1 MFKRSNVTTLIME
14 QLKDVE
20 GCLINFENFMRAA
33 GTPEAVPETLRALE
47 SGVVQMEAAA
57 DRSLSQMIES
67 LGQTPSLL
75 PATRQDLITI
85 GTSCDS
91 VANKCEHL
99 AMMMV
104 MQNFRFPTDYKEDIK
119 TILSV
124 THEQFELLQK
134 SVQKLFAKFNELSK
148 DHSILYEIR
157 DLETKVDKIE
167 LKLFEDAYSRTD
179 IDLAHQQQL
188 AYFIETLCDLS
199 DIIENIADKIQIMLI
214 TRKA

>member
-1 MFKRSNVTTLIME
+1 MFKRSNVTNLIME

-33 GTPEAVPETLRALE
+33 ATPEAVPETLRALE

-57 DRSLSQMIES
+57 DRSLSRMIES

-99 AMMMV
+99 AVMMV
-104 MQNFRFPTDYKEDIK
+104 MQQFRFPTDYKEDIK
-119 TILSV
+119 GILTI
-124 THEQFELLQK
+124 THEQFELLEK
-134 SVQKLFAKFNELSK
+134 SVHKLFSKFGDMLK
-148 DHSILYEIR
+148 DHGILYEIR
-157 DLETKVDKIE
+157 DLESKVDKIE
-167 LKLFEDAYSRTD
+167 SKLFEDAYSRAD
-179 IDLAHQQQL
+179 LDLAQKQQL